1 MPGVKFNTKRKLL
14 CHKVSDE
21 IYSQDK
27 CEVRSN
33 QRFISCFSFVIL
45 KVKCSLSISFLFG
58 KIFSYQLKIFL
69 WFSIFKFTPI
79 LVLHVSSLT
88 RRGTIQQ
95 KWGFCSKACGLN
107 PKNVSTPL
115 KVRINWSLI
124 AWQCNKV
131 TYNPGNAN

>member
-1 MPGVKFNTKRKLL
+1 M
-14 CHKVSDE
+14 
-21 IYSQDK
+21 
-27 CEVRSN
+27 SN
-33 QRFISCFSFVIL
+33 YISGSIHGVIL
-45 KVKCSLSISFLFG
+45 TGRHTKYRESNFPVKLMSRFMLFPLG
-58 KIFSYQLKIFL
+58 LANQAHLIYHKYDDKANIWWKN
-69 WFSIFKFTPI
+69 KFTKKSKPRKD
-79 LVLHVSSLT
+79 LHVSSLT

-115 KVRINWSLI
+115 KVRINWSFI